1 MLHLKSI
8 RRDRGFSLI
17 ELLVVMGIIGALSL
31 VAVPWFVKI
40 MRRNELKSAA
50 REVQTT
56 LLAARVKAVNRN
68 RPISVVIS
76 SVGPP
81 IQLQTVEP
89 NPPAPTPTRVPV
101 NLTLPSKAARLYE
114 TPTVA
119 GGIVTF
125 GGDGRLVNPP
135 LQPTPGLQY
144 ILEGPIG
151 ASTPNR
157 ITIKAD
163 SNGRVAV
170 VTPVDWY

>member
-8 RRDRGFSLI
+8 RRDRGFSII
-17 ELLVVMGIIGALSL
+17 ELLVVFMIIGALSL
-31 VAVPWFVKI
+31 VAVPWFYKI
-40 MRRNELKSAA
+40 AQRNSLKSAA

-68 RPISVVIS
+68 RPVSVLITS
-76 SVGPP
+76 LGPP
-81 IQLQTVEP
+81 VEFQTLEP
-89 NPPAPTPTRVPV
+89 NPPAPTPTRAPL
-101 NLTLPSKAARLYE
+101 NLTLPSRAARLYE
-114 TPTVA
+114 TPTAA
-119 GGIVTF
+119 GGIITF

-144 ILEGPIG
+144 ILEGPVG
-151 ASTPNR
+151 AATPNR

-163 SNGRVAV
+163 TSGRIAV